1 MNINS
6 ARRLR
11 CVPGICTKGPL
22 DNPCGKEPLWVVSV
36 ELLDGRVFE
45 NLSRCIEHFHMG
57 EWNPYEPVNVQIE
70 RYDLFVFHT
79 QN

>member
-1 MNINS
+1 
-6 ARRLR
+6 
-11 CVPGICTKGPL
+11 
-22 DNPCGKEPLWVVSV
+22 VSV